1 MATSKKPHDADDNAA
16 AADTAD
22 DNTDTGLPADP
33 KAAFKAALE
42 RKQAQGGGGRSGG
55 SGPVKP
61 SAGSTKAAGGRR
73 TFQRK
78 SGSA

>member
-1 MATSKKPHDADDNAA
+1 MAENKDGDAS
-16 AADTAD
+16 
-22 DNTDTGLPADP
+22 DP

-42 RKQAQGGGGRSGG
+42 RKNTKAQGGPAAGG
-55 SGPVKP
+55 SGPGKQGP
-61 SAGSTKAAGGRR
+61 GSTKAAGGRR

>member
-1 MATSKKPHDADDNAA
+1 MATQKKPKDSDNNASDAEAVDQSS
-16 AADTAD
+16 
-22 DNTDTGLPADP
+22 DP

-42 RKQAQGGGGRSGG
+42 RKQAQGGGGRGG
-55 SGPVKP
+55 SGSGPAKP

>member
-1 MATSKKPHDADDNAA
+1 MATQKKPKDSDSGNGADQ
-16 AADTAD
+16 
-22 DNTDTGLPADP
+22 PSDP

-42 RKQAQGGGGRSGG
+42 RKQAQGAAGRGG
-55 SGPVKP
+55 SGSGPAKP

>member
-1 MATSKKPHDADDNAA
+1 MADNK
-16 AADTAD
+16 D
-22 DNTDTGLPADP
+22 GESVDP

-42 RKQAQGGGGRSGG
+42 RKNAQSKGAPGASAGGPGKGGG
-55 SGPVKP
+55 
-61 SAGSTKAAGGRR
+61 GSTKAAGGRR

>member
-1 MATSKKPHDADDNAA
+1 MATQKKPKDSDDAHGGAQPD
-16 AADTAD
+16 
-22 DNTDTGLPADP
+22 DP

-42 RKQAQGGGGRSGG
+42 RKQAQGSTGRAGGGT
-55 SGPVKP
+55 GPGKP